1 MYPKEKNE
9 RRKII
14 SHFLSTMVELKKIN
28 SNKRK
33 KIETAEYIEISYQ
46 ETNLI
51 RKRKM
56 YNTLLPNLK
65 NAA

>member
-1 MYPKEKNE
+1 
-9 RRKII
+9 
-14 SHFLSTMVELKKIN
+14 MVELKKIN

-51 RKRKM
+51 RQRKM
-56 YNTLLPNLK
+56 YNTLSPNLK